1 MADQR
6 VGGKRGQ
13 GTLFAGSFPADS
25 CSQVPK
31 VNSSHTFFTPTGTK
45 VLVTA
50 SHMVLLATPQSPL
63 DSLTC
68 LIMVNSFFME
78 PSLL

>member
-6 VGGKRGQ
+6 VGGKRGH

-31 VNSSHTFFTPTGTK
+31 VNSSHRVVSHFLYSYRHKGSGDGFSHCSPGYFTISSSF
-45 VLVTA
+45 
-50 SHMVLLATPQSPL
+50 SHLSHHG
-63 DSLTC
+63 
-68 LIMVNSFFME
+68 I
-78 PSLL
+78 